1 MTLSCTLI
9 FDPFG
14 RRVSVPV
21 GTTLFQAALS
31 KGILLRS
38 DCGEKGT
45 CGKCRVIVDHPD
57 HLSPRT
63 EQEQK
68 LLKKRGPDHRLAC
81 QARILKGP
89 LRVTVPENLVLG
101 DEVFGKTGIQG
112 NFSIDP
118 SVHRFPLTADQIKA
132 VDDTTVLSREEKIR
146 RAVETRFSETIDFT
160 DPIPLAQLADPYVY
174 THDLTV
180 VVQENNHVTAIHPG
194 LHPKGI
200 GIAFDIGTTTIAA
213 Y

>member
-1 MTLSCTLI
+1 MTLSCTII

-68 LLKKRGPDHRLAC
+68 LLKKEGRITAWHARPASSKAPPGNSPGKSGPGR
-81 QARILKGP
+81 
-89 LRVTVPENLVLG
+89 
-101 DEVFGKTGIQG
+101 
-112 NFSIDP
+112 
-118 SVHRFPLTADQIKA
+118 
-132 VDDTTVLSREEKIR
+132 
-146 RAVETRFSETIDFT
+146 
-160 DPIPLAQLADPYVY
+160 
-174 THDLTV
+174 
-180 VVQENNHVTAIHPG
+180 
-194 LHPKGI
+194 
-200 GIAFDIGTTTIAA
+200 
-213 Y
+213 